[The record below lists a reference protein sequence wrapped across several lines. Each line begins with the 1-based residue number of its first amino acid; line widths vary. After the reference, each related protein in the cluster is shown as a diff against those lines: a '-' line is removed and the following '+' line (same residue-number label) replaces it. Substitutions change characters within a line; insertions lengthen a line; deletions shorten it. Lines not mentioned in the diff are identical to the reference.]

1 MTKTITNIGVNQRS
15 LSVEHDERRV
25 YELGF
30 GNPDKNFRNYKF
42 FTIDMHF
49 GLAPTI
55 LEEAAFQLLGYE
67 RFAIASMGDKNIM
80 PNPWDD
86 LFNTLKWAVDN
97 KGLNPDYLK
106 RVSKY
111 DFSLPE
117 NENGERPQH
126 SSDKEWEHYVNQVN
140 RNERRIFSSEELREI
155 AAVLPDAFKLDLLN
169 DLVNISR
176 IAEVRAVVNHILVQ
190 NDGDD
195 AVRFVN
201 AVKERRQLLRDQGLP
216 VNSDI
221 DRKIIREL
229 LTENPLL
236 AMPKTRDAERNRVP
250 ESSKLLGKRKSDNKV
265 ATKVKMNDRQ
275 EETPRRSIHR

>member
-1 MTKTITNIGVNQRS
+1 MIRTMSNIEKKQRS
-15 LSVEHDERRV
+15 FSVEHDERRI

-30 GNPDKNFRNYKF
+30 GNPDKYFRNYKF
-42 FTIDMHF
+42 FTTGIRF

-67 RFAIASMGDKNIM
+67 RFAIAGIGGKNIM

-86 LFNTLKWAVDN
+86 LFNTLKWAIDN

-111 DFSLPE
+111 DFTVPE

-126 SSDKEWEHYVNQVN
+126 TSDKEWEYYVKQVN
-140 RNERRIFSSEELREI
+140 ANERRIFSSEELREI
-155 AAVLPDAFKLDLLN
+155 AAVLPDTLKLDLFN

-176 IAEVRAVVNHILVQ
+176 IAEVHAVVNHILVQ

-195 AVRFVN
+195 AVRFVD

-216 VNSDI
+216 VNADA
-221 DRKIIREL
+221 DRNIIREL
-229 LTENPLL
+229 LTESPLV
-236 AMPKTRDAERNRVP
+236 AMSKTRDSERNRLA
-250 ESSKLLGKRKSDNKV
+250 ESSELLGKRKSDNKV

>member
-1 MTKTITNIGVNQRS
+1 MIKTMSNIEKKQRG
-15 LSVEHDERRV
+15 LSVKYDERRV

-42 FTIDMHF
+42 FTCDIRF
-49 GLAPTI
+49 GIAQPV

-67 RFAIASMGDKNIM
+67 RFSITGMGDKTVM

-97 KGLNPDYLK
+97 KGLNPDYLR

-111 DFSLPE
+111 DFSVPE
-117 NENGERPQH
+117 NEKGERPQH
-126 SSDKEWEHYVNQVN
+126 TSDDEWEHYVKQVN
-140 RNERRIFSSEELREI
+140 SNERRIFSSEELREI
-155 AAVLPDAFKLDLLN
+155 AAILPDTLKLDLFN

-176 IAEVRAVVNHILVQ
+176 IADVHAVVNHILVQ

-216 VNSDI
+216 VNSDA
-221 DRKIIREL
+221 DRNIIREL
-229 LTENPLL
+229 LTESPLL
-236 AMPKTRDAERNRVP
+236 AMPMTRDAARNRLP
-250 ESSKLLGKRKSDNKV
+250 ESSKLLDKQKPDNKV
-265 ATKVKMNDRQ
+265 AKKVKMNDRQ
-275 EETPRRSIHR
+275 EETPRRSFHR

>member
-1 MTKTITNIGVNQRS
+1 MTKTMSNIKVNQRG
-15 LSVEHDERRV
+15 LSVEHDEQRI

-30 GNPDKNFRNYKF
+30 GNSDKNFRNYKF

-49 GLAPTI
+49 GLAPTL

-67 RFAIASMGDKNIM
+67 RFAIAGMGDKNVM

-86 LFNTLKWAVDN
+86 LFNTLKWAIDN
-97 KGLNPDYLK
+97 KGINPDYLK

-126 SSDKEWEHYVNQVN
+126 TSDKEWEHYVNQVN

-216 VNSDI
+216 VNSDA
-221 DRKIIREL
+221 DRNIIREL
-229 LTENPLL
+229 LAESPLL
-236 AMPKTRDAERNRVP
+236 AMPMTRADRGWNGMLEQQSDDKV
-250 ESSKLLGKRKSDNKV
+250 SK
-265 ATKVKMNDRQ
+265 KVKMNDRQ
-275 EETPRRSIHR
+275 EEPPRKSFRR

>member
-1 MTKTITNIGVNQRS
+1 MTKTMPNIKVNQRS
-15 LSVEHDERRV
+15 LSAEHDEQRI

-42 FTIDMHF
+42 FTVDMHF

-67 RFAIASMGDKNIM
+67 RFAIAGMGDKNVM

-86 LFNTLKWAVDN
+86 LFNTLKWAIDN

-126 SSDKEWEHYVNQVN
+126 TSDKEWEHYVKQVN
-140 RNERRIFSSEELREI
+140 SNERRIFSSEELREI

-201 AVKERRQLLRDQGLP
+201 AVKECRQLLRDQGLP

-229 LTENPLL
+229 LTDSPLL
-236 AMPKTRDAERNRVP
+236 AMPMTRNAERKRVP
-250 ESSKLLGKRKSDNKV
+250 ESSKLLDKQKSDNKV
-265 ATKVKMNDRQ
+265 AKKVRMNDRQ
-275 EETPRRSIHR
+275 EKTPRRSFRR

>member
-1 MTKTITNIGVNQRS
+1 MTKTMSNIKVNQRG
-15 LSVEHDERRV
+15 LSVEHDEQRI

-42 FTIDMHF
+42 FTVDMHF
-49 GLAPTI
+49 GLAPTL

-67 RFAIASMGDKNIM
+67 RFAIAGMGDKNVM

-86 LFNTLKWAVDN
+86 LFNTLKWAIDN

-111 DFSLPE
+111 DFSFQE

-126 SSDKEWEHYVNQVN
+126 TSEKEWEHYVNQVN

-201 AVKERRQLLRDQGLP
+201 AVRERRQLLRDQGLP
-216 VNSDI
+216 VNSDA
-221 DRKIIREL
+221 DRNIIREL

-236 AMPKTRDAERNRVP
+236 AMPMTRDAERNRVP
-250 ESSKLLGKRKSDNKV
+250 ESSKLLDKQKSENKV
-265 ATKVKMNDRQ
+265 EKKVKMNDRQ
-275 EETPRRSIHR
+275 EETPRRSFHR

>member
-42 FTIDMHF
+42 FTVDMHF

-67 RFAIASMGDKNIM
+67 RFAIAGMGDKNIM

-86 LFNTLKWAVDN
+86 LFNTLKWAIDN
-97 KGLNPDYLK
+97 KGLNPDYLR

-111 DFSLPE
+111 DFSVPE
-117 NENGERPQH
+117 NENGELPQH
-126 SSDKEWEHYVNQVN
+126 TSDDEWEHYVKQVN
-140 RNERRIFSSEELREI
+140 SNERRIFSSEELREI
-155 AAVLPDAFKLDLLN
+155 AAILPDTLKLDLFN

-176 IAEVRAVVNHILVQ
+176 IADVHAVVNHILVQ

-201 AVKERRQLLRDQGLP
+201 AVKERRQQLHEQGLP
-216 VNSDI
+216 IGPEATRS
-221 DRKIIREL
+221 IIREL
-229 LTENPLL
+229 LAEHPLL
-236 AMPKTRDAERNRVP
+236 AMPKTRGAERNRLP
-250 ESSKLLGKRKSDNKV
+250 ESSKLLDKQKSGNKV
-265 ATKVKMNDRQ
+265 SKMVKMNDRR
-275 EETPRRSIHR
+275 EEPPRRSFHR

>member
-1 MTKTITNIGVNQRS
+1 MTKTISNIKVNQRG
-15 LSVEHDERRV
+15 LSAEHDERRV

-42 FTIDMHF
+42 FTVDMHF

-55 LEEAAFQLLGYE
+55 LEEAAFLLLGYE
-67 RFAIASMGDKNIM
+67 RFAIAGMGDKNIM

-86 LFNTLKWAVDN
+86 LFNTLKWAIDN
-97 KGLNPDYLK
+97 KGLNPDYLR

-111 DFSLPE
+111 DFSVPE

-126 SSDKEWEHYVNQVN
+126 TSDDEWEHYVKQVN
-140 RNERRIFSSEELREI
+140 SNERRIFSSEELREI
-155 AAVLPDAFKLDLLN
+155 AAILPDTLKLDLFN

-176 IAEVRAVVNHILVQ
+176 IADVHAVVNHILVQ

-216 VNSDI
+216 VNFNA
-221 DRKIIREL
+221 DRNIIREL
-229 LTENPLL
+229 LTESPLL
-236 AMPKTRDAERNRVP
+236 AMPMTRDAARNRLP
-250 ESSKLLGKRKSDNKV
+250 ESSKLLDKQKSDNKV
-265 ATKVKMNDRQ
+265 AKKVKMNDRQ
-275 EETPRRSIHR
+275 EETPRRSFHR

>member
-1 MTKTITNIGVNQRS
+1 MSNIKVNQRG
-15 LSVEHDERRV
+15 LSVEHDEQRI

-49 GLAPTI
+49 GLAPSL

-67 RFAIASMGDKNIM
+67 RFAIAGMGDKNVM

-86 LFNTLKWAVDN
+86 LFNTLKWAIDN

-126 SSDKEWEHYVNQVN
+126 TSDKEWEHYVNQVN

-216 VNSDI
+216 VNFDI

-229 LTENPLL
+229 LAESPLL
-236 AMPKTRDAERNRVP
+236 AVPKTWDAERNRVP
-250 ESSKLLGKRKSDNKV
+250 ESSKLLDKQKSDNKV
-265 ATKVKMNDRQ
+265 AKNVKMNDRQ
-275 EETPRRSIHR
+275 EKTPRRLFHR

>member
-1 MTKTITNIGVNQRS
+1 MTKTMSNIKVNQRG
-15 LSVEHDERRV
+15 LSVEHDEQRI

-42 FTIDMHF
+42 FTCDIRF
-49 GLAPTI
+49 GIAQPV

-67 RFAIASMGDKNIM
+67 RFSITGMGDKTVM
-80 PNPWDD
+80 SNPWDD

-97 KGLNPDYLK
+97 KGLNPDYLR

-111 DFSLPE
+111 DFSVPE
-117 NENGERPQH
+117 NEKGERPQH
-126 SSDKEWEHYVNQVN
+126 TSDDEWEHYVKQVN
-140 RNERRIFSSEELREI
+140 SNERRIFSSEELREI
-155 AAVLPDAFKLDLLN
+155 AAILPDTLKLDLFN

-176 IAEVRAVVNHILVQ
+176 IADVHAVVNHILVQ

-216 VNSDI
+216 VNSDA

-250 ESSKLLGKRKSDNKV
+250 ESSELLGKQKSNNKL
-265 ATKVKMNDRQ
+265 TKIVKMNDRQ
-275 EETPRRSIHR
+275 EETPRRSFRR

>member
-1 MTKTITNIGVNQRS
+1 MIKTMSNIEKKQRD
-15 LSVEHDERRV
+15 LSVEYDERRV

-42 FTIDMHF
+42 FTCDIRF
-49 GLAPTI
+49 GIAQPV

-67 RFAIASMGDKNIM
+67 RFSITGMGDKTVM

-86 LFNTLKWAVDN
+86 LFNTLKWAIDN

-117 NENGERPQH
+117 NEKGERPQH
-126 SSDKEWEHYVNQVN
+126 TSDDEWEHYVNQVN

-169 DLVNISR
+169 DLVNITR
-176 IAEVRAVVNHILVQ
+176 IAEVHAVVNHILVQ

-216 VNSDI
+216 VNSNAE
-221 DRKIIREL
+221 RNIIREL
-229 LTENPLL
+229 LTESPLL
-236 AMPKTRDAERNRVP
+236 AMPMTRDAARNRLP
-250 ESSKLLGKRKSDNKV
+250 ESSKLLDKQKSDNKV
-265 ATKVKMNDRQ
+265 AKKVKMNDRQ
-275 EETPRRSIHR
+275 EETPRRSFHR

>member
-1 MTKTITNIGVNQRS
+1 MTKTMPNIKVNQRS
-15 LSVEHDERRV
+15 LSAEHDEQRI

-49 GLAPTI
+49 GLAPSL

-67 RFAIASMGDKNIM
+67 RFSIAGMGDKNVM
-80 PNPWDD
+80 PNPWED
-86 LFNTLKWAVDN
+86 LFNTLKWAIDN

-126 SSDKEWEHYVNQVN
+126 TSDKEWEHYVNQVN

-155 AAVLPDAFKLDLLN
+155 AAILPDTLKLDLFN
-169 DLVNISR
+169 DLVNLSR
-176 IAEVRAVVNHILVQ
+176 IADVHAVVNHILVQ

-216 VNSDI
+216 VNSNA
-221 DRKIIREL
+221 DRNIIREL
-229 LTENPLL
+229 LAESPLL

-250 ESSKLLGKRKSDNKV
+250 ESSKLLDKQKSDNKV
-265 ATKVKMNDRQ
+265 AKMVMMNDRQ
-275 EETPRRSIHR
+275 EETPRRSFHR

>member
-1 MTKTITNIGVNQRS
+1 MTETMSNIKVNHRG

-42 FTIDMHF
+42 FTVDMHF
-49 GLAPTI
+49 GLAPTL

-67 RFAIASMGDKNIM
+67 RFAIAGMGDKNVM

-86 LFNTLKWAVDN
+86 LFNTLKWAIDN
-97 KGLNPDYLK
+97 KGLNPDYIK

-117 NENGERPQH
+117 NEKGERPQH
-126 SSDKEWEHYVNQVN
+126 TSDKEWEHYVNQVN

-216 VNSDI
+216 VNSDA
-221 DRKIIREL
+221 DRNIIREL
-229 LTENPLL
+229 LANSPLL
-236 AMPKTRDAERNRVP
+236 AMPMTRDAERNRVP
-250 ESSKLLGKRKSDNKV
+250 ESSKLLDKQKPDNKV
-265 ATKVKMNDRQ
+265 AKKVKMNDRQ
-275 EETPRRSIHR
+275 EETPRRSFHR

>member
-1 MTKTITNIGVNQRS
+1 MTKTISNIKVNQRG
-15 LSVEHDERRV
+15 LSAEHDERRV

-42 FTIDMHF
+42 FTVDMHF

-86 LFNTLKWAVDN
+86 LFNTLKWAIDN
-97 KGLNPDYLK
+97 KGLNPDYLR

-111 DFSLPE
+111 DFSVPE

-126 SSDKEWEHYVNQVN
+126 TSDDEWEHYVKQVN
-140 RNERRIFSSEELREI
+140 SNERRIFSSEELREI
-155 AAVLPDAFKLDLLN
+155 AAILPDTLKLDLFN

-176 IAEVRAVVNHILVQ
+176 IADVHAVVNHILVQ

-216 VNSDI
+216 VNSDA
-221 DRKIIREL
+221 DRNIIREL
-229 LTENPLL
+229 LAESPLL
-236 AMPKTRDAERNRVP
+236 AMPMTRDAARNRVP
-250 ESSKLLGKRKSDNKV
+250 ESSKLLDKQKSDNKV
-265 ATKVKMNDRQ
+265 AKKVKMNDRQ
-275 EETPRRSIHR
+275 EETPRRSFHR

>member
-1 MTKTITNIGVNQRS
+1 MTKTMSNIKVNQRG
-15 LSVEHDERRV
+15 LSVEHDEQRI

-42 FTIDMHF
+42 FTVDMHF

-67 RFAIASMGDKNIM
+67 RFAIAGMGDKNIM

-86 LFNTLKWAVDN
+86 LFNTLKWAIDN
-97 KGLNPDYLK
+97 KGLNPDYLR

-126 SSDKEWEHYVNQVN
+126 TSDKEWEHYVNQVN

-229 LTENPLL
+229 LTESPLL

-250 ESSKLLGKRKSDNKV
+250 ESSKLLDKQKSDNKV
-265 ATKVKMNDRQ
+265 AKKVKMNDRQ
-275 EETPRRSIHR
+275 EETPRRSFHR

>member
-1 MTKTITNIGVNQRS
+1 MKRTMSYIVADQHR
-15 LSVEHDERRV
+15 LSVERDEQRV
-25 YELGF
+25 HELGF

-42 FTIDMHF
+42 FTCDIRF
-49 GLAPTI
+49 GIAQPV

-67 RFAIASMGDKNIM
+67 RFSITGMGDKTVM

-86 LFNTLKWAVDN
+86 LFNTLKWAIDN
-97 KGLNPDYLK
+97 KGLNPDYLR

-111 DFSLPE
+111 DFSVPE
-117 NENGERPQH
+117 NKKGERPQH
-126 SSDKEWEHYVNQVN
+126 TSDDEWEHYVKQVN
-140 RNERRIFSSEELREI
+140 SNERRIFSSEELREI
-155 AAVLPDAFKLDLLN
+155 AAILPDTLKLDLFN

-176 IAEVRAVVNHILVQ
+176 IADVHAVVNHILVQ

-216 VNSDI
+216 VNSDA

-229 LTENPLL
+229 LAESPLL
-236 AMPKTRDAERNRVP
+236 AMPMTRDAARNRLP
-250 ESSKLLGKRKSDNKV
+250 ESSKLLDKQKSDNKV
-265 ATKVKMNDRQ
+265 AKKVKMNDRQ
-275 EETPRRSIHR
+275 EETPRRSFHR

>member
-1 MTKTITNIGVNQRS
+1 MTKTMSNIKVNQRG
-15 LSVEHDERRV
+15 LSVEHDEQRI

-42 FTIDMHF
+42 FTVDMHF
-49 GLAPTI
+49 GLAPTL

-67 RFAIASMGDKNIM
+67 RFAIAGMGDKNVM

-86 LFNTLKWAVDN
+86 LFNTLKWAIDN
-97 KGLNPDYLK
+97 KGLNPDYLR

-111 DFSLPE
+111 DFSFPE
-117 NENGERPQH
+117 NKNGERPQH
-126 SSDKEWEHYVNQVN
+126 TSDKEWEHYVNQVN
-140 RNERRIFSSEELREI
+140 RNERRFFSSEELREI

-229 LTENPLL
+229 LTDSPLL
-236 AMPKTRDAERNRVP
+236 AMPMTRDAERKRVP
-250 ESSKLLGKRKSDNKV
+250 ESSKLLDKQKLDNKV
-265 ATKVKMNDRQ
+265 AKKVKMNDRQ
-275 EETPRRSIHR
+275 EETPRRSFHR

>member
-1 MTKTITNIGVNQRS
+1 MTKTMSNIKVNQRG
-15 LSVEHDERRV
+15 LSVEHDEQRI

-30 GNPDKNFRNYKF
+30 GNSDKNFRNYKF
-42 FTIDMHF
+42 FTVDMHF

-67 RFAIASMGDKNIM
+67 RFAVAGMGDKNVM

-86 LFNTLKWAVDN
+86 LFNTLKWAIDN

-111 DFSLPE
+111 DFSLSE

-126 SSDKEWEHYVNQVN
+126 TSDKEWENYVNQVN

-216 VNSDI
+216 VNSDA
-221 DRKIIREL
+221 DRNIIREL
-229 LTENPLL
+229 LTESPLL
-236 AMPKTRDAERNRVP
+236 AMPKTRDAARNCEP
-250 ESSKLLGKRKSDNKV
+250 ESSKLLDKQKSDNKV
-265 ATKVKMNDRQ
+265 AKMVMMNDRQ
-275 EETPRRSIHR
+275 EETPRRSFHR

>member
-1 MTKTITNIGVNQRS
+1 MIETMSNIKVNQRG
-15 LSVEHDERRV
+15 LSVEHDEQRI
-25 YELGF
+25 YEIGF

-49 GLAPTI
+49 GLAPSL

-67 RFAIASMGDKNIM
+67 RFAIAGMGDKNVM

-86 LFNTLKWAVDN
+86 LFNTLKWAIDN

-111 DFSLPE
+111 DFSFQE

-126 SSDKEWEHYVNQVN
+126 TSDKEWEHYVNQVN

-169 DLVNISR
+169 DLVNITR
-176 IAEVRAVVNHILVQ
+176 IAEVHAVVNHILVQ

-236 AMPKTRDAERNRVP
+236 AMPKTRDAERNPVP
-250 ESSKLLGKRKSDNKV
+250 ESSKLLGKRKSENKV

>member
-1 MTKTITNIGVNQRS
+1 MTETMSNIKVNQRG
-15 LSVEHDERRV
+15 LSVEHDEQRI

-49 GLAPTI
+49 GLAPSL

-67 RFAIASMGDKNIM
+67 RFAIAGMGDKNIM

-86 LFNTLKWAVDN
+86 LFNTLKWAIDN

-126 SSDKEWEHYVNQVN
+126 TSDKEWEHYVNQVN

-236 AMPKTRDAERNRVP
+236 AMPKTRDAERNPVP

>member
-1 MTKTITNIGVNQRS
+1 MTKTMPNIKVNQRS
-15 LSVEHDERRV
+15 LSAEHDEQRI

-49 GLAPTI
+49 DLAPSL

-67 RFAIASMGDKNIM
+67 RFAIAGMGDKNVM

-86 LFNTLKWAVDN
+86 LFNTLKWAIDN

-126 SSDKEWEHYVNQVN
+126 TSDKEWENYVNQVN

-229 LTENPLL
+229 LTDSPLL
-236 AMPKTRDAERNRVP
+236 AMPMTRDAERKRVP
-250 ESSKLLGKRKSDNKV
+250 ESSKLLDKQKSDNKV
-265 ATKVKMNDRQ
+265 AKKVKMNDRQ
-275 EETPRRSIHR
+275 EETPRRSFHR

>member
-1 MTKTITNIGVNQRS
+1 MTKTMSNIKVNQRG
-15 LSVEHDERRV
+15 LSAEHDERRV

-42 FTIDMHF
+42 FTVDMHF

-55 LEEAAFQLLGYE
+55 LEEAAFQLLDYE
-67 RFAIASMGDKNIM
+67 RFAIAGMGDKNIM

-86 LFNTLKWAVDN
+86 LFNTLKWAIDN
-97 KGLNPDYLK
+97 KGLNPDYLR

-111 DFSLPE
+111 DFSVP
-117 NENGERPQH
+117 ENGERPQH
-126 SSDKEWEHYVNQVN
+126 TSDKEWEHYVNQVN
-140 RNERRIFSSEELREI
+140 RNEMRIFSSEEPREI

-176 IAEVRAVVNHILVQ
+176 IAEVCAVVNHILVQ

-216 VNSDI
+216 VNSNV
-221 DRKIIREL
+221 DRNIIREL
-229 LTENPLL
+229 LAESPLL
-236 AMPKTRDAERNRVP
+236 AMPMTRDAERNPVP
-250 ESSKLLGKRKSDNKV
+250 ESSKLLDTQKSDNKV
-265 ATKVKMNDRQ
+265 AKEVKMNERQ
-275 EETPRRSIHR
+275 EETPRRSFHR

>member
-1 MTKTITNIGVNQRS
+1 MTKTMSNIKVNQRG
-15 LSVEHDERRV
+15 LSVEHDEQRI

-30 GNPDKNFRNYKF
+30 GNSDKNFRNYKF

-67 RFAIASMGDKNIM
+67 RFAIAGMGDKNVM

-86 LFNTLKWAVDN
+86 LFNTLKWAIDN

-126 SSDKEWEHYVNQVN
+126 TSDKEWEHYVNQVN
-140 RNERRIFSSEELREI
+140 RNEMRIFSSEELREI

-216 VNSDI
+216 VNSDA
-221 DRKIIREL
+221 DRNIIREL
-229 LTENPLL
+229 LAESPLL
-236 AMPKTRDAERNRVP
+236 AMPMTRADRGWNGMLEQQSDDKV
-250 ESSKLLGKRKSDNKV
+250 SK
-265 ATKVKMNDRQ
+265 KVKMNDRQ
-275 EETPRRSIHR
+275 EEPPRKSFRR

>member
-1 MTKTITNIGVNQRS
+1 MTKTISNIKVNQRG
-15 LSVEHDERRV
+15 LSAEHDERRV

-42 FTIDMHF
+42 FTVDMHF
-49 GLAPTI
+49 GLAPTL

-67 RFAIASMGDKNIM
+67 RFAIAGMGDKNIM

-86 LFNTLKWAVDN
+86 LFNTLKWAIDN
-97 KGLNPDYLK
+97 KGLNPDYLR

-111 DFSLPE
+111 DFSVPE
-117 NENGERPQH
+117 NKNGERPQH
-126 SSDKEWEHYVNQVN
+126 TSDDEWEHYVKQVN
-140 RNERRIFSSEELREI
+140 SNERRIFSSEELREI
-155 AAVLPDAFKLDLLN
+155 AAILPDTLKLDLFN

-176 IAEVRAVVNHILVQ
+176 IADVHAVVNHILVQ

-221 DRKIIREL
+221 DRNIIREL
-229 LTENPLL
+229 LTESPLL
-236 AMPKTRDAERNRVP
+236 AMPMTRDAARNRVP
-250 ESSKLLGKRKSDNKV
+250 ESSKLLDKQKSDNKV
-265 ATKVKMNDRQ
+265 AKKVKMNDRQ
-275 EETPRRSIHR
+275 EETPRRSFHR

>member
-1 MTKTITNIGVNQRS
+1 MKKTMSYIVADQHR
-15 LSVEHDERRV
+15 LSVERDEQRV
-25 YELGF
+25 HELGF

-42 FTIDMHF
+42 FTCDIRF
-49 GLAPTI
+49 GIAQPV

-67 RFAIASMGDKNIM
+67 RFSITGMGDKTVM

-86 LFNTLKWAVDN
+86 LFNTLKWAIDN
-97 KGLNPDYLK
+97 KGLNPDYLR

-111 DFSLPE
+111 DFSVPE
-117 NENGERPQH
+117 NKKGERPQH
-126 SSDKEWEHYVNQVN
+126 TSDDEWEHYVKQVN
-140 RNERRIFSSEELREI
+140 SNERRIFSSEELREI
-155 AAVLPDAFKLDLLN
+155 AAILPDTLKLDLFN

-176 IAEVRAVVNHILVQ
+176 IADVHAVVNHILVQ

-216 VNSDI
+216 LNSDA

-229 LTENPLL
+229 LAESPLL
-236 AMPKTRDAERNRVP
+236 AMPMTRDAARNRLP
-250 ESSKLLGKRKSDNKV
+250 ESSKLLDKQKSDNKV
-265 ATKVKMNDRQ
+265 AKKVKMNDRQ
-275 EETPRRSIHR
+275 EETPRRSFHR

>member
-1 MTKTITNIGVNQRS
+1 MTETMSNIKVNQRG

-49 GLAPTI
+49 GLAPSL

-67 RFAIASMGDKNIM
+67 RFAIAGMGDKNVM

-86 LFNTLKWAVDN
+86 LFNTLKWAIDN

-126 SSDKEWEHYVNQVN
+126 TSDKEWENYVNQVN

-216 VNSDI
+216 VNSDA

-229 LTENPLL
+229 LAESPLL
-236 AMPKTRDAERNRVP
+236 AMPMTRDAARNRLP
-250 ESSKLLGKRKSDNKV
+250 ESSKLLDKQKSDNKV
-265 ATKVKMNDRQ
+265 AKKVKMNDRQ
-275 EETPRRSIHR
+275 EETPRRSFHR

>member
-1 MTKTITNIGVNQRS
+1 MTKTMSNIKVNQRG
-15 LSVEHDERRV
+15 LSVEHDEQRI

-42 FTIDMHF
+42 FTVDMHF

-67 RFAIASMGDKNIM
+67 RFAIAGMGDKNIM

-86 LFNTLKWAVDN
+86 LFNTLKWAIDN
-97 KGLNPDYLK
+97 KGLNPDYLR

-111 DFSLPE
+111 DFSVPE
-117 NENGERPQH
+117 NKKGERPQH
-126 SSDKEWEHYVNQVN
+126 TSDDEWEHYVKQVN
-140 RNERRIFSSEELREI
+140 SNERRIFSSEELREI
-155 AAVLPDAFKLDLLN
+155 AAILPDTLKLDLFN

-176 IAEVRAVVNHILVQ
+176 IADVHAVVNHILVQ

-216 VNSDI
+216 VNSDA
-221 DRKIIREL
+221 DRNIIREL
-229 LTENPLL
+229 LAESPLL
-236 AMPKTRDAERNRVP
+236 AMPMTRDAARNRVP
-250 ESSKLLGKRKSDNKV
+250 ESSKLLDKQKSDNKV
-265 ATKVKMNDRQ
+265 AKKVKMNDRQ
-275 EETPRRSIHR
+275 EETPRRSFHR

>member
-1 MTKTITNIGVNQRS
+1 MTKTMSNIKLNQRG
-15 LSVEHDERRV
+15 LSVEHDEQRI

-42 FTIDMHF
+42 FTVDMHF
-49 GLAPTI
+49 GLAPTL

-67 RFAIASMGDKNIM
+67 RFAIAGMGDKNVM

-86 LFNTLKWAVDN
+86 LFNTLKWAIDN

-126 SSDKEWEHYVNQVN
+126 TSDKEWENYVNQVN

-201 AVKERRQLLRDQGLP
+201 AVKECRQLLRDQGLP

-229 LTENPLL
+229 LTDSPLL
-236 AMPKTRDAERNRVP
+236 AMPMTRDAERKRVP
-250 ESSKLLGKRKSDNKV
+250 ESSKLLDKQKSDNKV
-265 ATKVKMNDRQ
+265 AKKVKMNDRQ
-275 EETPRRSIHR
+275 EETPRRSFHR

>member
-1 MTKTITNIGVNQRS
+1 MTKTMSNIKVNQRG
-15 LSVEHDERRV
+15 LSVEHDEQRI

-42 FTIDMHF
+42 FTCDIRF
-49 GLAPTI
+49 GIAPTI

-67 RFAIASMGDKNIM
+67 RFAIAGMGDKNIM
-80 PNPWDD
+80 PSPWDD
-86 LFNTLKWAVDN
+86 LFNTLKWAIDN
-97 KGLNPDYLK
+97 KGLNPDYLR

-111 DFSLPE
+111 DFSVPE

-126 SSDKEWEHYVNQVN
+126 TSDDEWEHYVKQVN
-140 RNERRIFSSEELREI
+140 SNERRIFSSEELREI
-155 AAVLPDAFKLDLLN
+155 AAILPDTLKLDLFN

-176 IAEVRAVVNHILVQ
+176 IADVHAVVNHILVQ

-216 VNSDI
+216 VNSDA

-229 LTENPLL
+229 LAESPLL
-236 AMPKTRDAERNRVP
+236 AMPMTRDAARNRLP
-250 ESSKLLGKRKSDNKV
+250 ESSKLLDKQKSDNKV
-265 ATKVKMNDRQ
+265 AKKVKMNDRQ
-275 EETPRRSIHR
+275 EETPRRSFHR

>member
-97 KGLNPDYLK
+97 KGLNPDYLR

-111 DFSLPE
+111 DFSVPE
-117 NENGERPQH
+117 NENGERSQH
-126 SSDKEWEHYVNQVN
+126 TSDKEWEHYVNQVN

-216 VNSDI
+216 VNSDA

-236 AMPKTRDAERNRVP
+236 AMPKTRDAERNPVP

>member
-1 MTKTITNIGVNQRS
+1 MTETMSNIRVNQRG
-15 LSVEHDERRV
+15 LSVEHDEQRI

-49 GLAPTI
+49 GLAPSL

-67 RFAIASMGDKNIM
+67 RFAIAGMGDKNVM

-86 LFNTLKWAVDN
+86 LFNTLKWAIDN

-126 SSDKEWEHYVNQVN
+126 TSDKEWENYVNQVN

-155 AAVLPDAFKLDLLN
+155 AAVLPDTLKLDLFN

-176 IAEVRAVVNHILVQ
+176 IADVHAVVNHILVQ

-229 LTENPLL
+229 LAESPLL
-236 AMPKTRDAERNRVP
+236 AMPKTRDAERKRVP
-250 ESSKLLGKRKSDNKV
+250 ESSKLLDKQKSDNKV
-265 ATKVKMNDRQ
+265 AKKVKMNDRQ
-275 EETPRRSIHR
+275 EEPPRRLFHR

>member
-1 MTKTITNIGVNQRS
+1 MTKTISNIKVNQRG
-15 LSVEHDERRV
+15 LSAEHDERRV

-42 FTIDMHF
+42 FTVDMHF

-67 RFAIASMGDKNIM
+67 RFAIAGMGDKNIM

-86 LFNTLKWAVDN
+86 LFNTLKWAIDN
-97 KGLNPDYLK
+97 KGLNPDYLR

-111 DFSLPE
+111 DFSVPE
-117 NENGERPQH
+117 NKKGERPQH
-126 SSDKEWEHYVNQVN
+126 TSDDEWEHYVKQVN
-140 RNERRIFSSEELREI
+140 SNERRIFSSEELREI
-155 AAVLPDAFKLDLLN
+155 AAILPDTLKLDLFN

-176 IAEVRAVVNHILVQ
+176 IADVHAVVNHILVQ

-216 VNSDI
+216 VNSDA

-229 LTENPLL
+229 LAESPLL
-236 AMPKTRDAERNRVP
+236 AMPMTRDAARNRLP
-250 ESSKLLGKRKSDNKV
+250 ESSKLLDKQKSDNKV
-265 ATKVKMNDRQ
+265 AKKVKMNDRQ
-275 EETPRRSIHR
+275 EETPRRSFHR

>member
-1 MTKTITNIGVNQRS
+1 MTKTISNIKVNQRS
-15 LSVEHDERRV
+15 LSAEHDERRV

-42 FTIDMHF
+42 FNVDMHF

-67 RFAIASMGDKNIM
+67 RFAIAGMGDKNIM

-86 LFNTLKWAVDN
+86 LFNTLKWAIDN
-97 KGLNPDYLK
+97 KGLNPDYLR

-111 DFSLPE
+111 DFSVPE

-126 SSDKEWEHYVNQVN
+126 TSDKEWEHYVNQVN

-155 AAVLPDAFKLDLLN
+155 AAILPDTLKLDLFN

-176 IAEVRAVVNHILVQ
+176 IADVHAVVNHILVQ

-216 VNSDI
+216 VNSDA
-221 DRKIIREL
+221 DRNIIREL
-229 LTENPLL
+229 LTESPLL
-236 AMPKTRDAERNRVP
+236 AMPMTRDAARNRLP
-250 ESSKLLGKRKSDNKV
+250 ESSKLLDKQKSDNKV
-265 ATKVKMNDRQ
+265 AKKVKMNDRQ
-275 EETPRRSIHR
+275 EETPRRSFHR

>member
-1 MTKTITNIGVNQRS
+1 MTKTMSNIIVNQRG
-15 LSVEHDERRV
+15 LSAEHDERRV

-42 FTIDMHF
+42 FTVDMHF
-49 GLAPTI
+49 GLAPSF

-67 RFAIASMGDKNIM
+67 RFAIAGMGDKNVM
-80 PNPWDD
+80 PNPWDN
-86 LFNTLKWAVDN
+86 LFNTLKWAIDN

-117 NENGERPQH
+117 NEKGERPQH
-126 SSDKEWEHYVNQVN
+126 TSDKEWEHYVNQVN

-176 IAEVRAVVNHILVQ
+176 IAEVRAVVNYILVQ

-216 VNSDI
+216 VNSNA
-221 DRKIIREL
+221 DRNIIREL
-229 LTENPLL
+229 LAESPLL
-236 AMPKTRDAERNRVP
+236 AMPKTRDAERNPVP

>member
-1 MTKTITNIGVNQRS
+1 MTETMSNIKVNQRG
-15 LSVEHDERRV
+15 LSAEHDERRV

-42 FTIDMHF
+42 FTVDMHF
-49 GLAPTI
+49 GLAPSL

-67 RFAIASMGDKNIM
+67 RFAIAGMGDKNIM

-86 LFNTLKWAVDN
+86 LFNTLKWAIDN
-97 KGLNPDYLK
+97 KGLNPDYLR

-111 DFSLPE
+111 DFSVPE

-126 SSDKEWEHYVNQVN
+126 TSDKEWEHYVNQVN
-140 RNERRIFSSEELREI
+140 RNEMRIFSSEELREI

-176 IAEVRAVVNHILVQ
+176 IADVRAVVNHILVQ

-216 VNSDI
+216 VNSDA

-229 LTENPLL
+229 LTESPLL
-236 AMPKTRDAERNRVP
+236 AVPKTRDAERNRVP

-265 ATKVKMNDRQ
+265 AKKVKMNDRQ
-275 EETPRRSIHR
+275 EETPRRSFHR

>member
-1 MTKTITNIGVNQRS
+1 MTKTMSNIKVNQRG
-15 LSVEHDERRV
+15 LSVEHDEQRI

-30 GNPDKNFRNYKF
+30 GNSDKNFRNYKF

-67 RFAIASMGDKNIM
+67 RFAIAGMGDKNIM

-86 LFNTLKWAVDN
+86 LFNTLKWAIDN
-97 KGLNPDYLK
+97 KGLNPDYLR

-111 DFSLPE
+111 DFSVPE

-126 SSDKEWEHYVNQVN
+126 TSDKEWEHYVNQVN
-140 RNERRIFSSEELREI
+140 RNEMRIFSSEELREI

-176 IAEVRAVVNHILVQ
+176 IADVRAVVNHILVQ

-216 VNSDI
+216 VNSDA

-229 LTENPLL
+229 LTESPLL
-236 AMPKTRDAERNRVP
+236 AVPKTRDAERNRVP

-265 ATKVKMNDRQ
+265 AKKVKMNDRQ
-275 EETPRRSIHR
+275 EETPRRSFHR

>member
-1 MTKTITNIGVNQRS
+1 MTETMSNIKVNQRG
-15 LSVEHDERRV
+15 LSVEHDEQRI

-49 GLAPTI
+49 GLAPTL

-67 RFAIASMGDKNIM
+67 RFAIAGMGDKNVM

-86 LFNTLKWAVDN
+86 LFNTLKWAIDN

-126 SSDKEWEHYVNQVN
+126 TSDKEWENYVNQVN

-216 VNSDI
+216 VNSDA
-221 DRKIIREL
+221 DRNIIREL
-229 LTENPLL
+229 LTESPLL
-236 AMPKTRDAERNRVP
+236 AMPMTRDAEQKRVP
-250 ESSKLLGKRKSDNKV
+250 ESSKLLDKQKSDNKV
-265 ATKVKMNDRQ
+265 AKMVMMNDRQ
-275 EETPRRSIHR
+275 EETPRRSFHR